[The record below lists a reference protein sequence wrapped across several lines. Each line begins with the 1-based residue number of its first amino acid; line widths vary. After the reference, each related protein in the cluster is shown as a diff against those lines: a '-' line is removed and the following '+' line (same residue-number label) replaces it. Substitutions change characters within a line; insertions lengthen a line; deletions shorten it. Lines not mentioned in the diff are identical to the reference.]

1 MVAAVAFS
9 SLVALTLSAM
19 LASKLLKKKS
29 RRNKIVEKVDQ
40 GIRCLRHYYSKSLHW
55 CLQHLLVVSVLFVGM
70 LVATVWLLQQ
80 LPSEYAPREDRG
92 SFFVIVNGPEGASF
106 SYMDEYMDE
115 IENRLMTFVDA
126 GDIATM
132 LVRAPRAG
140 GARESLVCRMAVYK
154 RPGCRVR
161 ARD

>member
-1 MVAAVAFS
+1 M
-9 SLVALTLSAM
+9 
-19 LASKLLKKKS
+19 
-29 RRNKIVEKVDQ
+29 
-40 GIRCLRHYYSKSLHW
+40 RHYYSKSLHW

-115 IENRLMTFVDA
+115 IENRLITFVDA
-126 GDIATM
+126 GDIAM
-132 LVRAPRAG
+132 LLVSAPRG
-140 GARESLVCRMAVYK
+140 RGEMDRINTRMPIPLSSGRRYV
-154 RPGCRVR
+154 
-161 ARD
+161 